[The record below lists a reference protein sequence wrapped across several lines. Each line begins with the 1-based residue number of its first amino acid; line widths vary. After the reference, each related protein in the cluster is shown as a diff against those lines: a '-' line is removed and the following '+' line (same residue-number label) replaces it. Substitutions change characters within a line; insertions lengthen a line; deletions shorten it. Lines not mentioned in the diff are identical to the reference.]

1 MMMLTRKLEKL
12 KAFRKIIEKITNS
25 TFIGHFFLDSVI
37 KMINFDISLNERKL
51 FDHIFTG
58 LFTLDSKK
66 S

>member
-1 MMMLTRKLEKL
+1 MTMLTRKLEKL
-12 KAFRKIIEKITNS
+12 NAFRKIIEKYTNA

-37 KMINFDISLNERKL
+37 KMIIFDISLNERKL

-58 LFTLDSKK
+58 IFTLDSKK

>member
-1 MMMLTRKLEKL
+1 MQYLSDI
-12 KAFRKIIEKITNS
+12 FS
-25 TFIGHFFLDSVI
+25 LDSVI
-37 KMINFDISLNERKL
+37 KMINFDMSLNERKL

>member
-1 MMMLTRKLEKL
+1 MQYLSDI
-12 KAFRKIIEKITNS
+12 FS
-25 TFIGHFFLDSVI
+25 LDSVI

-66 S
+66 SWLIVQ